1 MADYKTAI
9 EEIKTVCNIVD
20 VIGSVVT
27 LKRSGSNHKGCCPFH
42 KEKTPSFIV
51 SESKGHYHCFGCGE
65 DGDVLTFVQKY
76 YNISFS
82 EAVDKLA
89 AQYGITVE
97 KNYSPEEKK
106 KDAYYEANRIAARY
120 FYDRI
125 SKEANKG
132 YAYLSGRGM
141 DAKTMQTFGI
151 GWATE
156 DWSDLCD
163 YMKSM
168 HVDAKMLVELGL
180 AAEKDGKFYDKFR
193 SRTIFPIFNVRNKI
207 IGFGGRIV
215 GEGEPKYLN
224 SPENIIFKKKDNLY
238 GLNKTKSAIQEA
250 GYAILVEGYM
260 DCVSLYQYGVCNVAA
275 SLGTALTENQARLLS
290 RYTKKV
296 ILCYD
301 SDNAG
306 ITAALRGI
314 DVLRA
319 ANLEVKVLNVDDGK
333 DPDEYVKKNGRD
345 AFLELAD
352 KKSVPDVDYKVAIL
366 RKRYNL
372 DDSVQGVKFMK
383 EVASVLKNLSPV
395 EADIYTQKYARQ
407 FHISEAALK
416 REIEGIKVFVPVPA
430 KRDESEEKKIITIN
444 SADKNL
450 ERMIIKLIM
459 LKSDYYP
466 KFSKYSEAFVSN
478 EGYALKL
485 LFDSKYKNGKD
496 FDTDELKDLLN
507 DKEYDY
513 LTDIISNVETGN
525 DELAVKDCI
534 EKLEYKRDSIR
545 INEINEILEMADAL
559 PDEDVNQE
567 QMRELMEEYQA
578 LQIKRRG
585 IKNGN

>member
-9 EEIKTVCNIVD
+9 EEIKSAANIVD
-20 VIGSVVT
+20 VIGSVIT

-82 EAVDKLA
+82 DAVDKLA

-97 KNYSPEEKK
+97 KNYSPEDQK
-106 KDAYYEANRIAARY
+106 KDVYYEANKLAARY
-120 FYDRI
+120 FFDRI

-132 YAYLSGRGM
+132 YGYMSKRGM
-141 DAKTMQTFGI
+141 DAKTMQSFGI

-156 DWSDLCD
+156 EWSDLCD
-163 YMKSM
+163 FMKTQGI
-168 HVDAKMLVELGL
+168 DTKMLVELGL
-180 AAEKDGKFYDKFR
+180 ASEKNGRVYDKFR
-193 SRTIFPIFNVRNKI
+193 SRVIFPIFNVRNKI

-215 GEGEPKYLN
+215 GEGDPKYLN

-238 GLNKTKSAIQEA
+238 GLNKTKSFIQEQ

-260 DCVSLYQYGVCNVAA
+260 DCVSLYQYGICNVAA

-296 ILCYD
+296 VLCYD
-301 SDNAG
+301 ADQAG
-306 ITAALRGI
+306 INAALRGI
-314 DVLRA
+314 DVLRGA
-319 ANLEVKVLNVDDGK
+319 GLEVKVLHVDDGK
-333 DPDEYVKKNGRD
+333 DPDEYIKKNGRD
-345 AFLELAD
+345 AFLELVE
-352 KKSVPDVDYKVAIL
+352 KKSVPDVDYKINLL
-366 RKRYNL
+366 RKRYKL
-372 DDSVQGVKFMK
+372 EDSFQGVKFMK
-383 EVASVLKNLSPV
+383 EVAVVLKGLGPV

-416 REIEGIKVFVPVPA
+416 REVEGIKLSAQSPQRQTQE
-430 KRDESEEKKIITIN
+430 KEETVIN
-444 SADKNL
+444 ISSADKNL

-459 LKSDYYP
+459 LHSDYFSM
-466 KFSKYSEAFVSN
+466 FSKYPEAFVTS
-478 EGYALKL
+478 EGYNLKL
-485 LFDSKYKNGKD
+485 LFENKYKNGTD
-496 FDTDELKDLLN
+496 FALDELKDSLS

-513 LTDIISNVETGN
+513 LLEIINTVETGN

-534 EKLEYKRDSIR
+534 EKLDFKRDSIR
-545 INEINEILEMADAL
+545 LKEINEILEMSDAL
-559 PDEDVNQE
+559 PDEDVNQN
-567 QMRELMEEYQA
+567 QMKELMEEYQA
-578 LQIKRRG
+578 IQIKRRG
-585 IKNGN
+585 IK